1 MLKQASHKKTNTR
14 LEVPRAGKFIDTG
27 SGMVA
32 ARDWEWEM
40 GSCLMGTEFQ
50 SGRMKKFCRWTV
62 PVQQC
67 DCAQ

>member
-32 ARDWEWEM
+32 ARDWEWEV
-40 GSCLMGTEFQ
+40 G
-50 SGRMKKFCRWTV
+50 V
-62 PVQQC
+62 V
-67 DCAQ
+67 